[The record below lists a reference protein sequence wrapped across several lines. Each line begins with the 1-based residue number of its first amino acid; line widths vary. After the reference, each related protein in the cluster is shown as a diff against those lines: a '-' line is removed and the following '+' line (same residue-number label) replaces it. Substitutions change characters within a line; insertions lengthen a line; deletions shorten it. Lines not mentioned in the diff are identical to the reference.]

1 MTENKKTTYPTL
13 AERKR
18 FQEMEEQE
26 RDILFKKM
34 TPEAKVKKKVYKI
47 LKEKNAYY
55 FSPIMNGFGKMGVP
69 DVIACYRGVF
79 IGIECKAGK
88 NRPTELQQK
97 NLDDISKSGGYA
109 LVINENNIDE
119 LLCVIDEIGG

>member
-1 MTENKKTTYPTL
+1 
-13 AERKR
+13 
-18 FQEMEEQE
+18 
-26 RDILFKKM
+26 M

-47 LKEKNAYY
+47 LKEKGAYY

-88 NRPTELQQK
+88 NKPTELQLK
-97 NLDDISKSGGYA
+97 NLDDIGRSGGYA

-119 LLCVIDEIGG
+119 LLCVIDKIGG

>member
-1 MTENKKTTYPTL
+1 
-13 AERKR
+13 
-18 FQEMEEQE
+18 
-26 RDILFKKM
+26 M

-47 LKEKNAYY
+47 LKEKGAYY
-55 FSPIMNGFGKMGVP
+55 FSPIMTGYGKMGVP

-79 IGIECKAGK
+79 IGIEGKAGK